1 MYYWTKYLRPAAFLM
16 YMKDDTTTL
25 SVLHRSPD
33 DIARNIM
40 ALLDGNGRRIEIP
53 YLGLR
58 SLQQIQYMD
67 LVLKVFVPNR
77 NLGNP
82 TGWSSAGQD
91 TVHYVWN
98 KIVEEIFWFEDH
110 DLKHDKTLEVLSD
123 SFASLH

>member
-1 MYYWTKYLRPAAFLM
+1 
-16 YMKDDTTTL
+16 MKDDTTTL